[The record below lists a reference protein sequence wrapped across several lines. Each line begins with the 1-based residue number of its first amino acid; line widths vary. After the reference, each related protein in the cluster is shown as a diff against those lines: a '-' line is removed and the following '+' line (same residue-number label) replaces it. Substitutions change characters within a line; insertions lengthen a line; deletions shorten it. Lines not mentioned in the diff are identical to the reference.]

1 MNSFDFDKA
10 IDRRGTNSV
19 KHDALAKFY
28 PREDLLPMWVADM
41 DFETPHFII
50 DAIKQRLNHPVLG
63 YTTLPEGYWQTVT
76 TWIKDHHQ
84 WDVLEEW
91 MTYIPGIVKGIGMVV
106 NALLKEDEKVIIQPP
121 VYHPFRLV
129 PENNQRRI
137 VYNPLKRSER
147 RADDNGAISSSDL
160 YQMDFDN
167 LEQVADDKCKLL
179 ILANPHNPAGIA
191 WDKATL
197 ERLADFCYKRN
208 IIVISDE
215 IHCDMALYGHKHI
228 PFASVSPQAAQCS
241 ITFGAPTKTFNMAG
255 VVSSYVIIPNKDLR
269 EKFFHWLE
277 ANELC
282 EPNMFAPIAT
292 MAAFSQ
298 GETWRKEMLNY
309 IEGNINYIID
319 FCKNNIPQIT
329 PIRPEASYLVWL
341 DCRELGLSHDEL
353 NELFIHK
360 ARIALNDGAMFGK
373 EGEGFMRFNVG
384 TPLHTIKEAMQ
395 RLKDAVHAS

>member
-1 MNSFDFDKA
+1 
-10 IDRRGTNSV
+10 
-19 KHDALAKFY
+19 
-28 PREDLLPMWVADM
+28 
-41 DFETPHFII
+41 
-50 DAIKQRLNHPVLG
+50 
-63 YTTLPEGYWQTVT
+63 
-76 TWIKDHHQ
+76 
-84 WDVLEEW
+84 

-129 PENNQRRI
+129 PENNHRRI

-197 ERLADFCYKRN
+197 ERLADFCHKRG

-292 MAAFSQ
+292 MAAFSH
-298 GETWRKEMLNY
+298 GETWRKEMLKY

-360 ARIALNDGAMFGK
+360 ARLALNDGAMFGK

-395 RLKDAVHAS
+395 RLKDAVLTL

>member
-28 PREDLLPMWVADM
+28 PREGLLPMWVADM

-63 YTTLPEGYWQTVT
+63 YTTLPEGYWKTVT

-84 WDVLEEW
+84 WDVQEEW

-129 PENNQRRI
+129 PENNHRRI

-197 ERLADFCYKRN
+197 ERLADFCYKRG

-292 MAAFSQ
+292 MAAFSH
-298 GETWRKEMLNY
+298 GETWRKEMLKY

-341 DCRELGLSHDEL
+341 DCRELGLSHDKL

-360 ARIALNDGAMFGK
+360 ARLALNDGAMFGK

-395 RLKDAVHAS
+395 RLKDAVLTL